1 MKLIKFTLA
10 LSAICF
16 AVMAILL
23 IWSEDIVTCDII
35 TCKVFET
42 IFICCA
48 LGLTHDVAKMKV

>member
-1 MKLIKFTLA
+1 MKLVKFTLA

-16 AVMAILL
+16 AVIAILL

-48 LGLTHDVAKMKV
+48 LALINDVARMKV

>member
-10 LSAICF
+10 VSAICF
-16 AVMAILL
+16 AIMAILL
-23 IWSEDIVTCDII
+23 IWSEDVVTCDII

-48 LGLTHDVAKMKV
+48 IILTHDVAKMKV